1 MTDQKHSVIE
11 AEIYKVQTLADGGFR
26 VTLDLQNYN
35 KNLSHYLMDRAMDNE
50 ILSFVIIDN
59 AANQE

>member
-1 MTDQKHSVIE
+1 MDDQKHSLIE

-35 KNLSHYLMDRAMDNE
+35 KNLAHYLMDKAVDNE
-50 ILSFVIIDN
+50 ILSFIIISD
-59 AANQE
+59 AQSQ

>member
-1 MTDQKHSVIE
+1 VDNQKHSLIE

-35 KNLSHYLMDRAMDNE
+35 KNLAHFLMDKAVDNE
-50 ILSFVIIDN
+50 TLKFVIVDN
-59 AANQE
+59 AVSQ

>member
-1 MTDQKHSVIE
+1 MDDQKHSLIE

-35 KNLSHYLMDRAMDNE
+35 KNLAHFLMDKAVDNE
-50 ILSFVIIDN
+50 ILSFVIVND
-59 AANQE
+59 AESQ